1 MELQLQQGGIDLKK
15 PELLAPAG
23 NLEKLKMAIN
33 FGADAVYL
41 GGSKLNLRAFA
52 DNFTDDEL
60 KEALEYAHERGKR
73 VFVTIN
79 VFPHNE
85 DLIGLEEYLKKLYE
99 LKVDAI
105 LVSDPGIIMTA
116 RETVPDLELH
126 LSTQANNVNWKSA
139 QFWHKQGVKRIV
151 LARELSLTEIKEI
164 RNKLPE
170 DCEIEAF
177 VHGSMCMSYSGRC
190 VISNYMTGRDSN
202 RGQCAQPCRYKY
214 YLMEEKRPNEYFPI
228 LEDERGTYLLNSK
241 DLCMIEYIPELAQ
254 AGINSFKI
262 EGRMKSPYYVASIVK
277 AYRQAIDAYFENPK
291 EYKFQKK
298 WMDDL
303 TKASHRVYYTGFYFG
318 DINKQAQESS
328 SYIRDYDIVGIVRDY
343 DKSTGVA
350 TIEQRNRVF
359 EGDTVEVFRSEGDSF
374 QICLSDMKNRK
385 GEKIEVAPSAQ
396 MIFTITTSVELK
408 KDDMLI
414 KKRD

>member
-1 MELQLQQGGIDLKK
+1 MKK

-52 DNFTDDEL
+52 DNFTDEEL
-60 KEALEYAHERGKR
+60 KEGLKYAHERGKR

-79 VFPHNE
+79 VFPHND
-85 DLIGLEEYLKKLYE
+85 DLMGLEEYLKKLYD
-99 LKVDAI
+99 LKVDAV

-116 RETVPDLELH
+116 RETVPELEIH

-151 LARELSLTEIKEI
+151 LARELSLIEIEEI

-177 VHGSMCMSYSGRC
+177 VHGSMCMAYSGRC

-214 YLMEEKRPNEYFPI
+214 YLMEEKRPNEYFPVI
-228 LEDERGTYLLNSK
+228 EDERGTYILNSK
-241 DLCMIEYIPELAQ
+241 DLCMIEHIPELVQ
-254 AGINSFKI
+254 AGINSLKI
-262 EGRMKSPYYVASIVK
+262 EGRMKSSYYVASIVK
-277 AYRQAIDAYFENPK
+277 AYRQAIDTYFENPK

-298 WMDDL
+298 WMDEL
-303 TKASHRVYYTGFYFG
+303 AKASHRVYYTGFYFG
-318 DINKQAQESS
+318 DPNKQSYESS
-328 SYIRDYDIVGIVRDY
+328 AYIRNYDIVGVVRDY
-343 DKSTGVA
+343 DKSTGIA
-350 TIEQRNRVF
+350 TIEQRNKVF
-359 EGDTVEVFRSEGDSF
+359 EGDKVEVLRPKDDGFE
-374 QICLSDMKNRK
+374 ICLKDMKNEK
-385 GEKIEVAPSAQ
+385 GEKIESAPSAQ
-396 MIFTITTSVELK
+396 MIYTISTSVELK

-414 KKRD
+414 KSKN

>member
-1 MELQLQQGGIDLKK
+1 MKK

-60 KEALEYAHERGKR
+60 KEALKYAHERGKR

-228 LEDERGTYLLNSK
+228 LEDERGTYILNSK
-241 DLCMIEYIPELAQ
+241 DLCMIEYIPELAE

-350 TIEQRNRVF
+350 TVEQRNRVF
-359 EGDTVEVFRSEGDSF
+359 EGDIVEVFRSEGDSF

>member
-1 MELQLQQGGIDLKK
+1 MKK

-23 NLEKLKMAIN
+23 NLEKLKTAIN

-52 DNFTDDEL
+52 DNFTDEEL

-228 LEDERGTYLLNSK
+228 LEDERGTYILNSK

-318 DINKQAQESS
+318 DANKQAQESS
-328 SYIRDYDIVGIVRDY
+328 NYIREYDIVGIVRDY

-350 TIEQRNRVF
+350 TVEQRNRVF
-359 EGDTVEVFRSEGDSF
+359 EGDTVEIFRSEGDSF
-374 QICLSDMKNRK
+374 EICLNDMKNSK
-385 GEKIEVAPSAQ
+385 GQKIEVAPSAQ
-396 MIFTITTSVELK
+396 MIFTVTTSVELK

>member
-1 MELQLQQGGIDLKK
+1 MKK